1 MQAEK
6 FASILFLWQMVLMTT
21 DKVTINE
28 TAVGTFVKITICSVS
43 KEAIEA
49 TIEHYLKTYP
59 YAGYMTWFS
68 EIAYDPTHGFCVFGD
83 RLASCD

>member
-1 MQAEK
+1 M
-6 FASILFLWQMVLMTT
+6 FASILFLWQSDHMTT

-28 TAVGTFVKITICSVS
+28 ATAGSIVKITICSVS
-43 KEAIEA
+43 KEAIES
-49 TIEHYLKTYP
+49 TIEHYMKTYP
-59 YAGYMTWFS
+59 YPGYMTWFS